1 MQNMQK
7 NFKQVLGIFCGVGFV
22 IGIIYENIT
31 HMGKQ
36 SGEAFL
42 EEEALLQLM
51 ENNIVSVDFFFYVLR
66 MRIRML
72 LPVCVIGLVKWK
84 KIFVN
89 LFLMWTGFLFGV
101 FLAGA
106 IIGQGIAGM
115 LMCLVMLFPHMLFYI
130 FGYYVIL
137 WNFYRYPELRWNARK
152 IAVCVVAFLVGMLLE
167 TYINPWLVKGIL
179 SLM

>member
-1 MQNMQK
+1 MQK
-7 NFKQVLGIFCGVGFV
+7 NFKQVLGVFCGVGFV
-22 IGIIYENIT
+22 IGIIYENII

-36 SGEAFL
+36 SGEAIFD
-42 EEEALLQLM
+42 EKALMQVM
-51 ENNIVSVDFFFYVLR
+51 ERSIVSVDYFFYVLR

-106 IIGQGIAGM
+106 VIEQGIAGLLLCM
-115 LMCLVMLFPHMLFYI
+115 VMLFPHMLFYI

-137 WNFYRYPELRWNARK
+137 WNFYRYPEQRWNIRK
-152 IAVCVVAFLVGMLLE
+152 IAVCIVVFLAGMVLE